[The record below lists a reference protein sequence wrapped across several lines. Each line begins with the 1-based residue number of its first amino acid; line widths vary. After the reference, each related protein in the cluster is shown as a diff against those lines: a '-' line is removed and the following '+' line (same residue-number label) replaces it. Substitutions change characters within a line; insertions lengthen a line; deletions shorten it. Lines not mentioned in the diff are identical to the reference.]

1 MNFNLVG
8 YYGMYLVG
16 TILMFTVSFA
26 TYKKYALK
34 LWQATV
40 FTIVALVGGLTG
52 TVIMGKIFTALLR
65 ANGIF
70 GKSNMAIYGAV
81 IFTPLILLVASL
93 ITRQPWKKILDM
105 IAPSGVIFTA
115 CAKLGCMFIGCCAGI
130 ECSFGVY
137 SARHDT
143 TVFPSPVFEFI
154 TMLIIIAVAFRYA
167 FKSDKFVSGTVYP
180 VVGILYGST
189 RFFWEF
195 LRHYDNEIERHIIM
209 NMTLWQFCSVITVI
223 VCTIWL
229 LWLRQDWR
237 VRVREYV
244 EMRKA
249 EKAEAER
256 LAKAEKR
263 KNKKR
268 KKKRK

>member
-1 MNFNLVG
+1 MMNFNLVG

-16 TILMFTVSFA
+16 AILMFTVSFA

-40 FTIVALVGGLTG
+40 FTVIALVGGLAG
-52 TVIMGKIFTALLR
+52 TVVMGKIFTAVLR
-65 ANGIF
+65 ANGLW
-70 GKSNMAIYGAV
+70 GNSNMAIYGAV
-81 IFTPLILLVASL
+81 MFTPVILIIAAL
-93 ITRQPWKKILDM
+93 ISRQPWKRIVDM
-105 IAPSGVIFTA
+105 VAPSGVIFTA

-137 SARHDT
+137 SSRHGT
-143 TVFPSPVFEFI
+143 KVFPSPVFEFI
-154 TMLIIIAVAFRYA
+154 TMLIIIAVAFWYA

-209 NMTLWQFCSVITVI
+209 NMTLWQFCSIIVVA
-223 VCTIWL
+223 VCTVWL
-229 LWLRQDWR
+229 LCLRQDWPAKAAGYI
-237 VRVREYV
+237 EA
-244 EMRKA
+244 RKLA
-249 EKAEAER
+249 KAEAER
-256 LAKAEKR
+256 KAKAEKR
-263 KNKKR
+263 KNKK
-268 KKKRK
+268 KKRK